1 MRERKKETSQS
12 ALQAVWRGPLLTHL
26 LTERG
31 TVSALLCEDTSSR
44 SSGPLAVRQEEARGV
59 NQEREPSPGICKPPV
74 AGLTVI
80 FIRNSKI
87 TYTRV
92 MKPQKW
98 FWLSMSSDIFCSGGN
113 VLQWAVQQASH

>member
-1 MRERKKETSQS
+1 MRERKKETRQS

-26 LTERG
+26 LPEG
-31 TVSALLCEDTSSR
+31 VTVSAVLCEDTSSSR
-44 SSGPLAVRQEEARGV
+44 SSGPSAVGQGEARGV
-59 NQEREPSPGICKPPV
+59 NQKCEQSPGICKPPM

-92 MKPQKW
+92 TKPQKW

-113 VLQWAVQQASH
+113 VL

>member
-87 TYTRV
+87 TYTSRDRARPAAPAGLGTC
-92 MKPQKW
+92 KRGRP
-98 FWLSMSSDIFCSGGN
+98 
-113 VLQWAVQQASH
+113 AR